1 MDDDIETSQSSQE
14 SDSDVD
20 IGTKASMYTSATLK
34 EMYTV
39 GLTLRNNLYISLVQ
53 ELATTCIR
61 YYWNNVDVLIVACA
75 IVACAIAES
84 YAIAK
89 DSERQCPKPFKILNI
104 GPEQLNVCRT
114 VIASARDLGD
124 CTFPLLEI

>member
-1 MDDDIETSQSSQE
+1 MDDDIESSQSSQE
-14 SDSDVD
+14 SDFDVD
-20 IGTKASMYTSATLK
+20 IGMKASMYTSATLK

-75 IVACAIAES
+75 IAES

-89 DSERQCPKPFKILNI
+89 DSERQCPKPLKILNNR
-104 GPEQLNVCRT
+104 PEQPNVCRT
-114 VIASARDLGD
+114 VIASAVVLG
-124 CTFPLLEI
+124 TWVSVLSPY

>member
-1 MDDDIETSQSSQE
+1 MDDDIETSQSSQN
-14 SDSDVD
+14 DSDVD
-20 IGTKASMYTSATLK
+20 IGMKASMYTSATLK

-61 YYWNNVDVLIVACA
+61 YYWNIVDLL

-89 DSERQCPKPFKILNI
+89 DSERQCPKPLKILNI
-104 GPEQLNVCRT
+104 RPEQPNVCRT
-114 VIASARDLGD
+114 VQ
-124 CTFPLLEI
+124 

>member
-14 SDSDVD
+14 SDFD
-20 IGTKASMYTSATLK
+20 IGMKASMYTSATLK

-75 IVACAIAES
+75 IAES
-84 YAIAK
+84 YAITK
-89 DSERQCPKPFKILNI
+89 DSERQRPKPLKILNNR
-104 GPEQLNVCRT
+104 PEQPNVCRT
-114 VIASARDLGD
+114 VIASAVMLG
-124 CTFPLLEI
+124 TWVSVLSPY

>member
-14 SDSDVD
+14 SDFDVD
-20 IGTKASMYTSATLK
+20 IGMKASMYTSATLK

-75 IVACAIAES
+75 IAES

-89 DSERQCPKPFKILNI
+89 DSERQCPKPLKILNI
-104 GPEQLNVCRT
+104 REQPNVCRT
-114 VIASARDLGD
+114 VIASAVVLG
-124 CTFPLLEI
+124 TWVTVLSPY

>member
-1 MDDDIETSQSSQE
+1 MDDDIEISQSSQE
-14 SDSDVD
+14 SDFDVD
-20 IGTKASMYTSATLK
+20 IGMKASMYTSATLK

-75 IVACAIAES
+75 IAES

-89 DSERQCPKPFKILNI
+89 DSERQCPKPLKILNNR
-104 GPEQLNVCRT
+104 PEQPNVCRT
-114 VIASARDLGD
+114 VIGSARDLGV

>member
-14 SDSDVD
+14 SDFD
-20 IGTKASMYTSATLK
+20 IGMKASMYTSATLK

-39 GLTLRNNLYISLVQ
+39 GLTLRNNLYISLVH

-75 IVACAIAES
+75 IAES
-84 YAIAK
+84 YAITK
-89 DSERQCPKPFKILNI
+89 DSERQRPKPLKILNNR
-104 GPEQLNVCRT
+104 PEQPNVCRT
-114 VIASARDLGD
+114 VIASAVMLG
-124 CTFPLLEI
+124 TWVSVLSPY

>member
-1 MDDDIETSQSSQE
+1 MDDDIEIYQSSQE

-20 IGTKASMYTSATLK
+20 IGMKASMYTSATLK

-53 ELATTCIR
+53 ELAATCIR
-61 YYWNNVDVLIVACA
+61 YYWNNVDVL

-89 DSERQCPKPFKILNI
+89 DSERQCPQSLKILNI
-104 GPEQLNVCRT
+104 RPEQPNVCRT
-114 VIASARDLGD
+114 VIASARDLGV